1 MEIVLFFTTSLWIS
15 FATSDHHF
23 DPDWNGWI
31 AILFSTLVILWIFIW
46 CHQQFTFTE
55 WNIQKSR
62 DEIGHDFVWTFMVP
76 NDFDDSL
83 YVVTKLLFYGFEW
96 NVSASTGRTSLR
108 LIKTAAGFTGW
119 IEVTYVWT
127 PKTLNNIQT
136 WHQVK
141 EAKIKMS
148 SNIDWAAVYL

>member
-96 NVSASTGRTSLR
+96 NVSATTGRTVITFDKDSRGLHRMNRSDLR
-108 LIKTAAGFTGW
+108 LNSKDSQQHSN
-119 IEVTYVWT
+119 
-127 PKTLNNIQT
+127 LT
-136 WHQVK
+136 WSERGQDK
-141 EAKIKMS
+141 DE
-148 SNIDWAAVYL
+148 